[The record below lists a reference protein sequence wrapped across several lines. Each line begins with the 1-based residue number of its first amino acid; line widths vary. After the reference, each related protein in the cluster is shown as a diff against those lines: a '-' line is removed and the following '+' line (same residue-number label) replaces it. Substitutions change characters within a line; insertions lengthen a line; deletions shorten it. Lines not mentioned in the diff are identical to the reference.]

1 MFFNFRYFIL
11 LLQWSLNVTKGHGTG
26 KMCSCPFPLWFYY
39 YWGKENR
46 SGYSEDYVILRFHCS
61 TIRCVGSN
69 YFWLVNYKF
78 PYPFKYFNTRSP
90 YTSYTQ
96 CLKKVPLSLGGGGAP
111 RMGHH
116 RELTLEHSFLVEQIW
131 KRKFVRWW
139 HLLHHLCCLYR
150 TRTLSVLVCHS
161 CNTSLHVQTNHE
173 PTKMSLPVFTRK
185 LTKGKFA
192 PSYQK

>member
-61 TIRCVGSN
+61 TIRCLGSN

-96 CLKKVPLSLGGGGAP
+96 CLKKVPLSLGGGGSPYGPSQGVDP
-111 RMGHH
+111 RAQFPSWANLKTKICKMMASVTPPMLLVSHTD
-116 RELTLEHSFLVEQIW
+116 TL
-131 KRKFVRWW
+131 
-139 HLLHHLCCLYR
+139 CPCL
-150 TRTLSVLVCHS
+150 
-161 CNTSLHVQTNHE
+161 
-173 PTKMSLPVFTRK
+173 P
-185 LTKGKFA
+185 
-192 PSYQK
+192 